1 MDSDRKEDTALAV
14 DLDGT
19 LLRTD
24 LFAESV
30 VALLRRNPFYLFAI
44 AWWLLSGRAVLK
56 RRIAERVTIDAEDL
70 PYLDPVLV
78 YVRQQFAGGRHTVL
92 ATGSDSELA
101 GPVAEHL
108 GCFSEVLGSDGKVNR
123 TSHNKRT
130 MLVARFGEKG
140 YDYIGN
146 SRADLPV
153 WEAADQVMVASR
165 SEGFRRRVE
174 RRMSVAREFSHPAS
188 GLVTWM
194 RALRLHQWLKN
205 LLIFVPLLAGHA
217 YGDTRLLGDAAL
229 AFLAFCCCA
238 SAVYLINDMMDL
250 PHDRRHPRKRFRP
263 LASGDLDI
271 LSAMLVAPLL
281 LVISLLLALQLPLFF
296 LQVLGLY
303 FLVTLAYSTWL
314 KRIAMVDVV
323 ILAGLYTLRIIAGG
337 AAVSISLSFWL
348 LAFSMFIFLSLAL
361 IKRFTELRELEQGGS
376 VGAGRGYQAGDSM
389 LLAALG
395 GGSAYCSVLVLA
407 LYINSD
413 AVRQFYTSLRYL
425 WLICPVML
433 FWTSHM
439 WFAAHR
445 GRVQDD
451 PIVFA
456 VRDPFSLSCAVIL
469 AALFILAH

>member
-1 MDSDRKEDTALAV
+1 MDDRSVQETVLAV

-30 VALLRRNPFYLFAI
+30 IALLRRNPFYLFAM
-44 AWWLLSGRAVLK
+44 AWWLLGGRASLK
-56 RRIAERVTIDAEDL
+56 RRIAERVTMEPEDL

-92 ATGSDSELA
+92 ATGSDAVLA
-101 GPVAEHL
+101 AAVASHL
-108 GCFSEVLGSDGKVNR
+108 GCFSEVLGSDGETNL
-123 TSHNKRT
+123 TANNKRRE
-130 MLVARFGEKG
+130 LVSRFGEQG

-153 WEAADQVMVASR
+153 WKDARQVMVASR
-165 SEGFRRRVE
+165 SHGFRNRLGRRVE
-174 RRMSVAREFSHPAS
+174 IAREFDHPQT
-188 GLVTWM
+188 GLVTWL

-205 LLIFVPLLAGHA
+205 LLIFVPLLAGHV
-217 YGDTRLLGDAAL
+217 YRDTALVGDAL
-229 AFLAFCCCA
+229 VAFLAFCCCA

-250 PHDRRHPRKRFRP
+250 PHDRQHPRKRYRP
-263 LASGDLDI
+263 LASGE
-271 LSAMLVAPLL
+271 LSIIRAMFVAPLL
-281 LVISLLLALQLPLFF
+281 LMLSFFISLQLPPFF
-296 LQVLGLY
+296 LQVLGIY
-303 FLVTLAYSTWL
+303 FAITLAYSTWL
-314 KRIAMVDVV
+314 KRIAIVDVV

-337 AAVSISLSFWL
+337 AAVAISLSFWL
-348 LAFSMFIFLSLAL
+348 LAFSMFLFLSLAL
-361 IKRFTELRELEQGGS
+361 MKRFTELRELEQGGRVAS
-376 VGAGRGYQAGDSM
+376 GRGYGVGDSM

-395 GGSAYCSVLVLA
+395 GGSGYCSVLVLA

-413 AVRQFYTSLRYL
+413 AVSQYYSSLHYL

-445 GRVQDD
+445 DRMHDD

-456 VRDPFSLSCAVIL
+456 VRDPFSLSCAAVLAIL
-469 AALFILAH
+469 FVLAH